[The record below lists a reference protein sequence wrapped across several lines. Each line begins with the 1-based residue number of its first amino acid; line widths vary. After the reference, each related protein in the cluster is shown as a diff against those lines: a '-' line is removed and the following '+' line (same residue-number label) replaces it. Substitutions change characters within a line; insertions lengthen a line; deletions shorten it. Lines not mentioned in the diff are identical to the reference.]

1 MISGELTNDPKAHH
15 TIGSSRAMPCR
26 LGEQITKS
34 NRLQIHGLDDE
45 NKCSRVDE
53 VLLNSL
59 VSLSLESHSKSQR
72 FELKRGEERLGAQA
86 RV

>member
-1 MISGELTNDPKAHH
+1 VKESPRVIDPNPWA
-15 TIGSSRAMPCR
+15 R
-26 LGEQITKS
+26 
-34 NRLQIHGLDDE
+34 DE
-45 NKCSRVDE
+45 NKCSRVDG
-53 VLLNSL
+53 VLLSSL